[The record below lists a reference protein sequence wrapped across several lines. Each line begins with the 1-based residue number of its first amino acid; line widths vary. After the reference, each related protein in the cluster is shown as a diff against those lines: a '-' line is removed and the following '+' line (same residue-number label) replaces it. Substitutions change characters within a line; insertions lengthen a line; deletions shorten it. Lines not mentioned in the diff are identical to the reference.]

1 MGWFITRNWFTWL
14 WRLRSKIFSWN
25 GQAGDTRELMV
36 CEWKS
41 FSHVWLLETTWTA
54 ASQAPLSMEFSRQ
67 KYWSGLSFS
76 CPGDLPNPWIKPRS
90 PTLQQILYHLSC
102 KGSLRMLTVSVQFS
116 YSVMSDSLR
125 LHGQH
130 HTRPPCPSP
139 TPRVYS
145 NSCPLSWW
153 CHPNISSSVGPSPPT
168 DCIVLIDS
176 KGLRTIKATGAI
188 SSPQT
193 NRLKAPKRHF
203 FRLILKAGK
212 RSVSQLISSFC
223 LGFLFCPVQ
232 LIEWGPLTSG
242 RKICFF

>member
-25 GQAGDTRELMV
+25 WQAGDTRELMA
-36 CEWKS
+36 CQWKS

-67 KYWSGLSFS
+67 NIGVGCHSLVQGIFPIPESNPGLPH
-76 CPGDLPNPWIKPRS
+76 CR
-90 PTLQQILYHLSC
+90 QILYHLSC

-116 YSVMSDSLR
+116 HPVMSDSLR

-139 TPRVYS
+139 TPRVYP

-153 CHPNISSSVGPSPPT
+153 CHPTISSSVSPSPPI

-212 RSVSQLISSFC
+212 RPVSQLISSFC

-232 LIEWGPLTSG
+232 LIKWGPLTSG
-242 RKICFF
+242 RKICFI